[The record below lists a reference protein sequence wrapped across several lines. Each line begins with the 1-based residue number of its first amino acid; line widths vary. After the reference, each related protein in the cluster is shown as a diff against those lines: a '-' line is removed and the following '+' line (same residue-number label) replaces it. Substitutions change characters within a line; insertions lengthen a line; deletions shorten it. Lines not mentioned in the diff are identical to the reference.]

1 MKALSRQ
8 PISRLPRIS
17 VIRSGFT
24 LIELMIVIVII
35 TLLVGLVLP
44 GVISAFRT
52 ARVAE
57 VRKDISDLETGITTF
72 KQSFGIEPPSR
83 ITLYAAPA
91 DWTSAMYSP
100 ENKRSL
106 GLLRQMWPK
115 FDFAKCGGA
124 SDGTNFLLTD
134 LTGTSTP
141 VTLNGAEC
149 LVFFLGGI
157 IDGSSGGLVGFAKD
171 PARPFAQASGTGAI
185 TNREGPF
192 FTFKGARVSAG
203 NFNGRLVNTSGN
215 AAFPEYKDPLTQ
227 QTKPYLYFS
236 ASTGSYATQATNT
249 ALPISATNPW
259 VNVDCL
265 GIMPNAY
272 YSKFLNTVPPQM
284 SVPYKPKGIQI
295 ISPGP
300 DTNYGFGGLFDP
312 DKVSALPL
320 DDKDNITNFHPGR
333 LGG

>member
-1 MKALSRQ
+1 M
-8 PISRLPRIS
+8 SRLTRTPAG
-17 VIRSGFT
+17 RSGFT

-83 ITLYAAPA
+83 ITLYPAPA
-91 DWTSAMYSP
+91 DWTNPMNSP

-115 FDFAKCGGA
+115 FNFANCGGA

-157 IDGSSGGLVGFAKD
+157 IDGSSGGLMGFAKD
-171 PARPFAQASGTGAI
+171 PAQPFAQASGVGGI

-192 FTFKGARVSAG
+192 FSFKGARKSAG
-203 NFNGRLVNTSGN
+203 QFNGRLVNTVGN
-215 AAFPEYKDPLTQ
+215 AAFPEYKDPLPQ
-227 QTKPYLYFS
+227 QTNPYIYFS
-236 ASTGSYATQATNT
+236 ASTGSYATQATNPL
-249 ALPISATNPW
+249 LPISMTNPW

-265 GIMPNAY
+265 RIMPNAY
-272 YSKFLNTVPPQM
+272 YSKFDKYSSPQM

>member
-8 PISRLPRIS
+8 PISRLTRMS
-17 VIRSGFT
+17 AERSGFT

-35 TLLVGLVLP
+35 ALLVGLVLP
-44 GVISAFRT
+44 GVMSAFRT

-83 ITLYAAPA
+83 ITLYPAPA
-91 DWTSAMYSP
+91 DWTNPMNSP

-115 FDFAKCGGA
+115 FDFANCGGA
-124 SDGTNFLLTD
+124 SNGTNFILTD
-134 LTGTSTP
+134 QTGTAK

-171 PARPFAQASGTGAI
+171 PAHPFAQASGPGAI

-203 NFNGRLVNTSGN
+203 NFNGRLMNASGDP
-215 AAFPEYKDPLTQ
+215 AFPEYKDPLPQ

-236 ASTGSYATQATNT
+236 ASTGSYATQGTNPL
-249 ALPISATNPW
+249 APISMMNPW
-259 VNVDCL
+259 VNVDCF

-272 YSKFLNTVPPQM
+272 YSKFDKYSSPQM

-312 DKVSALPL
+312 DKVSALSL